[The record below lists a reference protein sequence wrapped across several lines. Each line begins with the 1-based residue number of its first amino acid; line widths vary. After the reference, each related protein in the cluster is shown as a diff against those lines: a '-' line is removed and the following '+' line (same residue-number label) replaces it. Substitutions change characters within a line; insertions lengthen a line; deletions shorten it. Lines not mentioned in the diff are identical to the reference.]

1 MNKSL
6 FMLVTALYFCKY
18 IHAQTDSATKS
29 LDEVIVTANRFPQKQ
44 NTTGKVVTIIPRS
57 VIEKNSGMGLGE
69 LLNQQAGLK
78 LVGANNTLGTNQ
90 DVYMRGA
97 ATGNTLILI
106 DGIPVNDASTIG
118 NTFDINH
125 LPLENIER
133 IEILKGA
140 QSTLYGSDAVAGV
153 IHIITRKQSTKPVSV
168 YGTIAGGSFDTYKFA
183 AGVNGK
189 IAQTQYQLQY
199 QHLQSGG
206 FSAAYDSSGKGDFD
220 IDGFKQD
227 VFSGSFQTTVS
238 RHFLWKGN
246 GQWGRYKN
254 DLDAGAFKDEKDFTA
269 HNTNLHAGTG
279 VEYRTEKFNLQAN
292 YNYNQSFRSY
302 LDDSVYV
309 SGFNKYSSQEYTGRS
324 HFSELYGTYKLNE
337 RAEFLAG
344 FDYRWYNTDQKFF
357 SVSSYGPFETFLSS
371 DSAKI
376 NLYSFYGSVF
386 LNNGKGFFLEAGGR
400 LNQHSRFGSNAT
412 FTLNPSFVLK
422 DQWKFFA
429 NLSSAFK
436 APSLYQLFDGNVG
449 NISLKPE
456 RSITAEAGLQY
467 FSKSKNWNS
476 RVVFFTRD
484 IKDGIDFS
492 FVDFRYFNNNR
503 QKDKGLEF
511 EFAYQFKKWQFTQ
524 NYTFVTGEVNTTKYV
539 YDPNNYSYVRDGDT
553 TYNNLFRRPKH
564 SMNISAAFQAT
575 EKLYLRLSGR
585 IIGKRF
591 EPRFM
596 ETPIELKAYQTVDL
610 YSEYRFFKKNILFLD
625 LKNIFN
631 TDYFDL
637 AGFNTRRRNFMA
649 GIRIAL

>member
-6 FMLVTALYFCKY
+6 FMLVTAFYFSQY
-18 IHAQTDSATKS
+18 IQAQTDSATKS

-57 VIEKNSGMGLGE
+57 VIEKSSGFGLGE
-69 LLNQQAGLK
+69 LLNQQAGLT
-78 LVGANNTLGTNQ
+78 LIGANNTLGTNQ

-97 ATGNTLILI
+97 ATGNTLILV
-106 DGIPVNDASTIG
+106 DGIPVNDASTIA

-125 LPLENIER
+125 LPLDNIER

-153 IHIITRKQSTKPVSV
+153 IHNITRKQSTKPVTVS
-168 YGTIAGGSFDTYKFA
+168 GTLAGGSYDTYKA
-183 AGVNGK
+183 SVGLQGK
-189 IAQTQYQLQY
+189 IARTQYQLQY

-206 FSAAYDSSGKGDFD
+206 FSAAFDSSGKGNFD
-220 IDGFKQD
+220 KDGYKQN
-227 VFSGSFQTTVS
+227 VFSGSFQTPVS
-238 RHFLWKGN
+238 KKLLWKGN

-254 DLDAGAFKDEKDFTA
+254 DLDAAAYQDEKDFTA
-269 HNTNLHAGTG
+269 DNTNMQLGTG
-279 VEYRTEKFNLQAN
+279 IQYKSEKLNLQAN
-292 YNYNQSFRSY
+292 YNYNRSARSY
-302 LDDSVYV
+302 LDDSAFV
-309 SGFNKYSSQEYTGRS
+309 SGFNKYSAQEYTGRS
-324 HFSELYGTYKLNE
+324 HFAELYGTYKLSN

-344 FDYRWYNTDQKFF
+344 MDYRWSNTDQQFL
-357 SVSSYGPFETFLSS
+357 SVSSFGPYETNLSS

-376 NLYSFYGSVF
+376 NLYSFYGYVF

-436 APSLYQLFDGNVG
+436 APSLYQLYDANVG
-449 NISLKPE
+449 SISLNPE
-456 RSITAEAGLQY
+456 RSITGEAGLQY
-467 FSKSKNWNS
+467 FSTSKKWNS
-476 RVVFFTRD
+476 RLVFFARD

-511 EFAYQFKKWQFTQ
+511 EFAYNIKKWQFTQ
-524 NYTFVTGEVNTTKYV
+524 NYTYVTGEVNTTKYT
-539 YDPNNYSYVRDGDT
+539 YDPSGFSYIPNGDT

-564 SMNISAAFQAT
+564 SMNLGISFQAT
-575 EKLYLRLSGR
+575 ERLFLRVNGR
-585 IIGKRF
+585 FLGKRF

-596 ETPIELKAYQTVDL
+596 ESPIELDAYETVDI
-610 YSEYRFFKKNILFLD
+610 YGEYRFFKKSILFLE

-631 TDYFDL
+631 EGYFDV

-649 GIRIAL
+649 GIRIGF